1 MTMNHLRI
9 PLLAL
14 MAALTACGGRGE
26 PSTARTDAPKQAP
39 ADGQAPTARIERP
52 APGTGQPVDVTSPA
66 LPAPRR
72 DGTQQP
78 AAAPGQP
85 APGPTPAPAP
95 ATARSSDRAAEILT
109 RVEQAANGI
118 RSLEA
123 DFTQTLNVPLLG
135 SNQRSAGKLYQ
146 RKPDRFLMRF
156 SDPNGDVIVADGR
169 YFWLYYPS
177 SDRTQVIRTS
187 IAEGG
192 QSVDLQQQFLSN
204 PNQRFVATMAGDESV
219 AGRSSYV
226 LTLVPRGASA
236 YKILKIWVD
245 KEDYLVRRFEMTEEN
260 ESVRRVELRNVRI
273 NHALANSL
281 FTFTPPAGAQIIQQ

>member
-1 MTMNHLRI
+1 MMMNHLRI

-14 MAALTACGGRGE
+14 TAALAACGGRGE
-26 PSTARTDAPKQAP
+26 PSTARSDAPKQAP
-39 ADGQAPTARIERP
+39 ADGQAPAARIQRP

-72 DGTQQP
+72 DGTPQP

-85 APGPTPAPAP
+85 APGQAPASPP

-156 SDPNGDVIVADGR
+156 SDPDGDVIVADGR

-204 PNQRFVATMAGDESV
+204 PNQRFVATLAGDESV

-260 ESVRRVELRNVRI
+260 ESVRRVELRNVRT

>member
-1 MTMNHLRI
+1 MMMNHLRI

-14 MAALTACGGRGE
+14 TAALAACGGRGE
-26 PSTARTDAPKQAP
+26 PSPARTDAPKQAP
-39 ADGQAPTARIERP
+39 ADGQAPAARIQRP

-72 DGTQQP
+72 DG
-78 AAAPGQP
+78 ARAAPGQP
-85 APGPTPAPAP
+85 APGQTPAPSP
-95 ATARSSDRAAEILT
+95 AAARSSDRAAEILT

-135 SNQRSAGKLYQ
+135 SNQRSTGKLYQ

-156 SDPNGDVIVADGR
+156 SDPEGDVIVADGR

-204 PNQRFVATMAGDESV
+204 PNQRFVATLAGDESV
-219 AGRSSYV
+219 GGRSAYV

-260 ESVRRVELRNVRI
+260 ESVRRVELRNVRT

>member
-1 MTMNHLRI
+1 MMMNHLRI
-9 PLLAL
+9 SLLAL
-14 MAALTACGGRGE
+14 TAALAACGGRGE
-26 PSTARTDAPKQAP
+26 PSTARTDAPKHAP
-39 ADGQAPTARIERP
+39 ADGQAPAARIQRP
-52 APGTGQPVDVTSPA
+52 APGTGQPVDVTNPA

-72 DGTQQP
+72 DGTPQP
-78 AAAPGQP
+78 GAAPGQP
-85 APGPTPAPAP
+85 APGQATTPAPA
-95 ATARSSDRAAEILT
+95 AARSSDRAAEILT

-156 SDPNGDVIVADGR
+156 SDPDGDVIVADGR

-204 PNQRFVATMAGDESV
+204 PNQRFVATLAADESV

-260 ESVRRVELRNVRI
+260 ESVRRVELRNVRT

>member
-1 MTMNHLRI
+1 MMMNHLRI

-14 MAALTACGGRGE
+14 TAALAACGGRGE

-39 ADGQAPTARIERP
+39 ADGQAPAARIQRP
-52 APGTGQPVDVTSPA
+52 APGTGQPVDVTNPA

-72 DGTQQP
+72 DGTAQP

-85 APGPTPAPAP
+85 APGQAAPAP
-95 ATARSSDRAAEILT
+95 AAGARSSDRAAEILT
-109 RVEQAANGI
+109 RVEQAAYGI

-135 SNQRSAGKLYQ
+135 SNQRSSGKLYQ

-156 SDPNGDVIVADGR
+156 SDPDGDVIVADGR

-204 PNQRFVATMAGDESV
+204 PNQRFVATLAGDESV

-236 YKILKIWVD
+236 YRILKIWVD

-260 ESVRRVELRNVRI
+260 ESVRRVELRNVRT

>member
-1 MTMNHLRI
+1 MMMNHLRI

-14 MAALTACGGRGE
+14 TAALAACGGRGE
-26 PSTARTDAPKQAP
+26 PSTARTESPKQAP
-39 ADGQAPTARIERP
+39 ADGQAPAARIQRP
-52 APGTGQPVDVTSPA
+52 APGTGQPVDVTNPA

-72 DGTQQP
+72 DGTPQP

-85 APGPTPAPAP
+85 APGQAPAPAP
-95 ATARSSDRAAEILT
+95 AAARSSDRAAEILT

-156 SDPNGDVIVADGR
+156 SDPDGDVIVADGR

-187 IAEGG
+187 IAAGG

-204 PNQRFVATMAGDESV
+204 PNQRFVATLAGDESV
-219 AGRSSYV
+219 AGRSAYV

-260 ESVRRVELRNVRI
+260 ESVRRVELRNVRT

>member
-1 MTMNHLRI
+1 
-9 PLLAL
+9 
-14 MAALTACGGRGE
+14 
-26 PSTARTDAPKQAP
+26 
-39 ADGQAPTARIERP
+39 
-52 APGTGQPVDVTSPA
+52 
-66 LPAPRR
+66 
-72 DGTQQP
+72 
-78 AAAPGQP
+78 
-85 APGPTPAPAP
+85 
-95 ATARSSDRAAEILT
+95 
-109 RVEQAANGI
+109 VEQAANGI

-156 SDPNGDVIVADGR
+156 SDPDGDVIVADGR

-204 PNQRFVATMAGDESV
+204 PNQRFVATLAGDESV

-260 ESVRRVELRNVRI
+260 ESVRRVELRNVRT

-281 FTFTPPAGAQIIQQ
+281 FTFTPPAGAQVIQQ

>member
-1 MTMNHLRI
+1 MMMNHLRI

-14 MAALTACGGRGE
+14 TAALAACGGRGE
-26 PSTARTDAPKQAP
+26 PSTARTESPKQAR
-39 ADGQAPTARIERP
+39 ADGQAPAARIQRP
-52 APGTGQPVDVTSPA
+52 APGTGQPVDVTNPA

-72 DGTQQP
+72 DGTPQP

-85 APGPTPAPAP
+85 APGQTAPPPTA
-95 ATARSSDRAAEILT
+95 ARSSDRAAEILT

-156 SDPNGDVIVADGR
+156 SDPDGDVIVADGR

-204 PNQRFVATMAGDESV
+204 PNQRFVATLAGDESV

-260 ESVRRVELRNVRI
+260 ESVRRVELRNVRT